1 MSQNISKTEKAEQV
15 VRLYADMIYRIALHN
30 LKNEA
35 DAQDIFQE
43 VCLTLLT
50 KEAPLFNDV
59 HLKHWLIRVTINK
72 CKNFKK
78 SLWQQRTESLADY
91 LPDGEID
98 FESQVLELIYS
109 LPQKYRNVVYLY
121 YCEEYT
127 VPEIAEILGEN
138 KNTVNSKLQRARKR
152 LRTILKEG
160 DDI

>member
-50 KEAPLFNDV
+50 KEAPLFDDV

-78 SLWQQRTESLADY
+78 SLWQQRTESSVDY

-98 FESQVLELIYS
+98 VESQVFELIYS

-127 VPEIAEILGEN
+127 VPEIAEILREN

-152 LRTILKEG
+152 LRKILEEG

>member
-15 VRLYADMIYRIALHN
+15 VRLYADMIYRIALQN

-50 KEAPLFNDV
+50 KEAPLFDDV

-78 SLWQQRTESLADY
+78 SLWQQRTESLVDY
-91 LPDGEID
+91 LPDGEVD
-98 FESQVLELIYS
+98 VESQVLELIYS

-127 VPEIAEILGEN
+127 VPEIAEILREN
-138 KNTVNSKLQRARKR
+138 KKPPDWEAFLKLSV
-152 LRTILKEG
+152 
-160 DDI
+160 

>member
-50 KEAPLFNDV
+50 KEAPLFDDV

-78 SLWQQRTESLADY
+78 SLWQQRTESLVDY

-98 FESQVLELIYS
+98 VESQVFELIYS

-127 VPEIAEILGEN
+127 VPEIAEILREN

-152 LRTILKEG
+152 LRKILEEG

>member
-15 VRLYADMIYRIALHN
+15 VRLYADMIYRIALQN

-50 KEAPLFNDV
+50 KEAPLFDDV
-59 HLKHWLIRVTINK
+59 HLKDWLIRVTINK

-91 LPDGEID
+91 LPDSEVER
-98 FESQVLELIYS
+98 ESQVFELIYS

-138 KNTVNSKLQRARKR
+138 KKPPDWKAFLKLSV
-152 LRTILKEG
+152 
-160 DDI
+160 

>member
-15 VRLYADMIYRIALHN
+15 VRLYADMIYRIALQN

-50 KEAPLFNDV
+50 KEAPLFDDV

-91 LPDGEID
+91 LPDGEVD
-98 FESQVLELIYS
+98 VESQVLELIYS

-127 VPEIAEILGEN
+127 VPEIAEILREN
-138 KNTVNSKLQRARKR
+138 KSTVNSKLQRARKR
-152 LRTILKEG
+152 LRKILEEG